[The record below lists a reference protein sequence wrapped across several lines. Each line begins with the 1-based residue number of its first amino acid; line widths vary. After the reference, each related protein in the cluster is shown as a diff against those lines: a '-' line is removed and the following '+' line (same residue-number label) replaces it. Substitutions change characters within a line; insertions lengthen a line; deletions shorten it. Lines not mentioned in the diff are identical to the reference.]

1 MVDKKVTT
9 IEDLANINKGEII
22 ELPPFDENTPFTARL
37 KRPALLT
44 LCKVGTIPNT
54 LLATA
59 QKIFEGEKHGDIK
72 NFSEV
77 LHLVAESAMIE
88 PEYDKVKN
96 ILTDEQLTAIFNY
109 TQTGVLGL
117 LPFRKLRE
125 KIQEFKKSG
134 DSSKGKQSKAI

>member
-1 MVDKKVTT
+1 MVDKITT
-9 IEDLANINKGEII
+9 LDDLANINKGEIV
-22 ELPPFDENTPFTARL
+22 ELPSFDENTPFVARL

-59 QKIFEGEKHGDIK
+59 QKIYEGEKSGDIVK
-72 NFSEV
+72 YGEV
-77 LHLVAESAMIE
+77 LHAVAKSALVE
-88 PEYDKVKN
+88 PKYEKVKDL
-96 ILTDEQLTAIFNY
+96 LTDEQLTAIFNY

-125 KIQEFKKSG
+125 KIEEFKKNSNSG
-134 DSSKGKQSKAI
+134 KGK

>member
-1 MVDKKVTT
+1 MAGKDTT
-9 IEDLANINKGEII
+9 AKITTMDDLANIHKGEVI

-59 QKIFEGEKHGDIK
+59 QKIYEGEKSGDIEK
-72 NFSEV
+72 YSEV
-77 LHLVAESAMIE
+77 LHLVAKSAMVE
-88 PEYDKVKN
+88 PMYKEVED

-125 KIQEFKKSG
+125 KIEEFKKNS
-134 DSSKGKQSKAI
+134 DSRKGK

>member
-1 MVDKKVTT
+1 MVNNKITT
-9 IEDLANINKGEII
+9 ADDLANIHKGEII

-59 QKIFEGEKHGDIK
+59 QKIFEGEKSGDIK

-77 LHLVAESAMIE
+77 LHLVAKSAIIE
-88 PEYDKVKN
+88 PKYDEVKD

-125 KIQEFKKSG
+125 KIQEFKKNSRG
-134 DSSKGKQSKAI
+134 VSGKQRKGI